1 MFVNVIFLSYCSSD
15 SQHFDTLPPH
25 LSTFTNFFTF
35 CLFIVELIDFR
46 SNQTHHLTLNISLK
60 PSGRHFKKM
69 ILPPQSVEA

>member
-15 SQHFDTLPPH
+15 SQHFASSSQYLY
-25 LSTFTNFFTF
+25 LFFTF

-46 SNQTHHLTLNISLK
+46 SNQTHYLTLNISLK